1 MELSILLIL
10 YDNFFPSLEKGK
22 KVRKKERKK
31 ERKQR
36 KKAKKRKQTSK
47 KPKHKFGFIKN
58 FKSCK
63 RIRVLN
69 VRQCTINR
77 LITSVNLKVSTILT
91 V

>member
-22 KVRKKERKK
+22 KVRKKEGKK
-31 ERKQR
+31 ER

>member
-22 KVRKKERKK
+22 KVRKKESKKERKK
-31 ERKQR
+31 ER
-36 KKAKKRKQTSK
+36 KKRKQTSE